1 MYEFV
6 PDGDPA
12 LDLTRGTGSTGWHPD
27 SFRQR
32 GWRAVYRASP
42 RFVSVGWRRTMDKP
56 SEATVTIP
64 LAALDD
70 ARLRYPAIQPFRTV
84 LGIVRDG
91 VMVWGGIVWNLR
103 VDLEER
109 TLELAAR
116 DFLSYYETNHAY
128 GGWSTKAGGDLQ
140 SDILKR
146 MALRAEW
153 GIQTSTAA
161 ITAMPRKRELSFLE
175 NEFKPSLD
183 VMQDLADNIG
193 GFFFRSAAWR
203 AHEGTELRHDIR
215 NTVDR
220 TPRTASDP
228 DGVPLP
234 DLVDGTTCEVQEL
247 FLNGEN
253 IATTAYTIG
262 ASGSDKTAGVWSRR
276 DNPQLRRLFPQRDV
290 VNVMGSIKHQS
301 TLDLH
306 GDTALHFGATGI
318 VTPRVVTYPDVYT
331 PHHFDPNMG
340 QKLRLVSA
348 NEFMR
353 IDSSYVLTEV
363 RVAVNADGSDRC
375 ELSLCQEELFDAE
388 SFTRP

>member
-1 MYEFV
+1 MYEFI
-6 PDGDPA
+6 PDGDPG
-12 LDLTRGTGSTGWHPD
+12 LDQTRGTGSTGWHPD

-32 GWRAVYRASP
+32 GWKAAYRASP
-42 RFVSVGWRRTMDKP
+42 RFVSVGWRRSVDKP
-56 SEATVTIP
+56 SEASVTIP

-70 ARLRYPAIQPFRTV
+70 AALRYPAIQPFRTV

-91 VMVWGGIVWNLR
+91 VMVWGGIVWNMR
-103 VDLEER
+103 VDLQER
-109 TLELAAR
+109 TLELAGR

-128 GGWSTKAGGDLQ
+128 GGWSTARGGDFQ

-153 GIQTSTAA
+153 GIQTTTAA
-161 ITAMPRKRELSFLE
+161 VTAMPRKREMSFLE

-193 GFFFRSAAWR
+193 GFFFRSEAWR
-203 AHEGTELRHDIR
+203 STDGTELRHGIR
-215 NTVDR
+215 NTADRKPRPAVD
-220 TPRTASDP
+220 AS
-228 DGVPLP
+228 GKELP
-234 DLVDGTTCEVQEL
+234 ALVDGQTCEIQEL

-276 DNPQLRRLFPQRDV
+276 DNKALRRQFPQRDV
-290 VNVMGSIKHQS
+290 VNTMGSIKHQS

-306 GDTALHFGATGI
+306 GDTALRFGATGI
-318 VTPRVVTYPDVYT
+318 VTPRVITYPDT
-331 PHHFDPNMG
+331 FDPRDFEPNAG
-340 QKLRLVSA
+340 QKIRLVSG

-353 IDSSYVLTEV
+353 IDGWYVITEA
-363 RVAVNADGSDRC
+363 RVVIDADGSDRC
-375 ELSLCQEELFDAE
+375 ELSLVQEELFDE
-388 SFTRP
+388 TGFPGP